1 MKTQTL
7 LNKTGVTLIELLVV
21 LVIFGVVVAGIY
33 RVFVAQ
39 TRAYTVQDQVVEVQ
53 QNIRSAMEILL
64 KDLRTAGY
72 DNDNINSKITIINPV
87 VPGDHSVTVN
97 YEYDNTNRYEVLYS
111 LNSGTLTR
119 QLSMVPNTGT
129 TSTTSEDILENV
141 DALNFQ
147 YGVDTNDD
155 GGVENWVSAGSTG
168 AGKVI
173 AVRVTLRARPDQ
185 TNPDVK
191 KSVVPRELEST
202 VTLRNRCLIKF

>member
-7 LNKTGVTLIELLVV
+7 LNKTGVTLVELLIV

-33 RVFVAQ
+33 RVFIAQ

-64 KDLRTAGY
+64 RDLRTAGY
-72 DNDNINSKITIINPV
+72 DNDSVNSKIAITAPI
-87 VPGDHSVTVN
+87 VPADHSVTVN
-97 YEYDNTNRYEVLYS
+97 YEYDNTHRYEVMYS

-119 QLSMVPNTGT
+119 QLTMIPNTGT
-129 TSTTSEDILENV
+129 TTTTAEPILENV
-141 DALNFQ
+141 VTLDFQ

-155 GGVENWVSAGSTG
+155 GGVESWVSAGSVGTS
-168 AGKVI
+168 KVI
-173 AVRVTLRARPDQ
+173 AVRVNLIARPDQ

-191 KSVVPRELEST
+191 TSVSPRALEST